1 MYRVLSVVTVVLLK
15 SATYNFR
22 ELSSVLFV
30 QMVYYLE
37 FSRKEEVRALT
48 FPLDN
53 HITWEKKNCRLST
66 CEHTDDLDSRKL
78 ASSAGAPR
86 IPNYVTRS
94 IGPISM
100 EIARHLEYRNPA

>member
-37 FSRKEEVRALT
+37 FSRKEEVGRYL
-48 FPLDN
+48 PQDN

-66 CEHTDDLDSRKL
+66 CEHTDDLDLRKP
-78 ASSAGAPR
+78 AS
-86 IPNYVTRS
+86 
-94 IGPISM
+94 
-100 EIARHLEYRNPA
+100 

>member
-48 FPLDN
+48 FPQDN

-66 CEHTDDLDSRKL
+66 CEHTDDLDLRKL
-78 ASSAGAPR
+78 AS
-86 IPNYVTRS
+86 
-94 IGPISM
+94 
-100 EIARHLEYRNPA
+100 